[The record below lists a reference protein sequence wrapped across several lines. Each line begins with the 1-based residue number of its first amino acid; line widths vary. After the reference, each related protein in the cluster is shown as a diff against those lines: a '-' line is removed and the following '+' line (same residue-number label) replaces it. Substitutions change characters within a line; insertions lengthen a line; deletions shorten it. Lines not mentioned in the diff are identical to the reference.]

1 VLSNWWVES
10 LTGASR
16 PETLQALLELERNI
30 DAISEINAHS
40 VLDALSQIY
49 EQQGDTTAALRYA
62 RRSLHRKENYW
73 KETARAQSHLAAKKH
88 QLDVA
93 ERAAARE
100 RKQSEETSM
109 LLQEMVSLNSE
120 NELLVERLKVQSA
133 ILEQQATE
141 DPLTKIWNRRY
152 FDEQLARELARS
164 GRFERPISIGLADID
179 NFKQIND
186 RFSHQIGDAVLQ
198 TVATLLR
205 FGVRETDVI
214 ARYGGEEFAL
224 LFPEADRNAA
234 VLLAERLR
242 MKVERFP
249 WSAIAPELTVTL
261 SIGMYTGDG
270 SESASRLLT
279 AADAQLYVAKH
290 GGKNQVRSAA
300 VE

>member
-1 VLSNWWVES
+1 
-10 LTGASR
+10 LTGSHR
-16 PETLQALLELERNI
+16 PETLQALLELERNL
-30 DAISEINAHS
+30 DAISEINAYS

-49 EQQGDTTAALRYA
+49 EQQGDTAAALGYA
-62 RRSLHRKENYW
+62 RRSMRRKESYW
-73 KETARAQSHLAAKKH
+73 RETARAQSHLAAKKH
-88 QLDVA
+88 QLEIA
-93 ERAAARE
+93 ERAAERE
-100 RKQSEETSM
+100 RKQSEETS
-109 LLQEMVSLNSE
+109 LLLRETVSLNQK
-120 NELLVERLKVQSA
+120 NELLVEQLKLQSA

-164 GRFERPISIGLADID
+164 GQFERPLSIGLADID

-186 RFSHQIGDAVLQ
+186 CFSHQIGDVVLQ

-205 FGVRETDVI
+205 LGVRETDVV

-242 MKVERFP
+242 MNVERFP
-249 WSAIAPELTVTL
+249 WSAIALNLAVTL
-261 SIGMYTGDG
+261 SIGTYTGDG
-270 SESASRLLT
+270 SEDAARLLA
-279 AADAQLYVAKH
+279 AADAQLYLAKH
-290 GGKNQVRSAA
+290 GGRNQVRSAA